1 MTGITTHKISLIS
14 ILETVIFLETNSSP
28 EKNRRNQS
36 CEKEA
41 IVSRELKNRTFRKQ
55 HWRNEDLSLKLF
67 TRVFCMKLV
76 CLQYH
81 NVERQPPSTLFSRYR
96 SRQSVLLKT
105 KKFETTWAGDKIGL
119 WSAYWHINGI
129 WVPHWSDS
137 FHRTQHMRITYSVTQ
152 DWIQTLADT
161 NTD

>member
-1 MTGITTHKISLIS
+1 MILKKNPGLVTGITTHKISLIS
-14 ILETVIFLETNSSP
+14 ILETIIFLETNSSP

-55 HWRNEDLSLKLF
+55 HWRNEDLSLKLL

-96 SRQSVLLKT
+96 SRQSALLKT
-105 KKFETTWAGDKIGL
+105 KKFETTWAGEKLAFGL
-119 WSAYWHINGI
+119 HIDTLMGSGS
-129 WVPHWSDS
+129 H
-137 FHRTQHMRITYSVTQ
+137 TEVTLS
-152 DWIQTLADT
+152 TGL
-161 NTD
+161 NTCA

>member
-1 MTGITTHKISLIS
+1 MILKKPGLVTGITTHKISLIS
-14 ILETVIFLETNSSP
+14 ILETIIFLATNSSP

-55 HWRNEDLSLKLF
+55 HWINEDFSLKLL

-96 SRQSVLLKT
+96 SRQSALY
-105 KKFETTWAGDKIGL
+105 
-119 WSAYWHINGI
+119 YWKQK
-129 WVPHWSDS
+129 SS
-137 FHRTQHMRITYSVTQ
+137 RQHGQEKNWPLVCILTH
-152 DWIQTLADT
+152 
-161 NTD
+161 